1 MFCCIVSCGSS
12 SIERRVASRRLALVA
27 SHPANINKAKLR
39 AQLMS
44 CQAGAHRSSRSR
56 SARQTFVQFG
66 DDLCSSCSRGR
77 DDEQEQEQDEED
89 DCG

>member
-1 MFCCIVSCGSS
+1 MFCCIVSCGS
-12 SIERRVASRRLALVA
+12 SIERRVASRRLGLVA

-44 CQAGAHRSSRSR
+44 CQAGAHLSSWSR

-66 DDLCSSCSRGR
+66 DDLCSSCSRGK
-77 DDEQEQEQDEED
+77 DDEQDQDEED